1 MHMAAAYSL
10 PLGHSGSGVARIT
23 HPLHGGRYL
32 VEDAWHVTGGRVVLW
47 GRRCDIDQP
56 VLIERCTGLSR
67 ARLGSA
73 LARADELLAL
83 AHPNLARCVD
93 VFADEGALHTVL
105 VPGAGATLATPRRLV
120 AQAEAVN
127 WGVQLCNALNYL
139 AWRPEARGAVP
150 TIDPTTVFISAV
162 GRVRLVNLTALLGCA
177 IPRYRSRFLPPAMRG
192 LPGAAVFGIGAT
204 LHHALTGWQGRYA
217 EGAPPLGVLRPDCTD
232 DLSALIARAL
242 AADPL
247 ARWHDPMAL
256 RQALLRLPQ

>member
-1 MHMAAAYSL
+1 MHMAAAYPL
-10 PLGHSGSGVARIT
+10 PPRRLGTGVARIAR
-23 HPLHGGRYL
+23 PLGEGRYL

-56 VLIERCTGLSR
+56 VLIERSTGISR
-67 ARLGSA
+67 ARLGGA
-73 LARADELLAL
+73 LARVHGLLAL

-105 VPGAGATLATPRRLV
+105 VPGAGATLASPRRLV
-120 AQAEAVN
+120 AQTEAVA
-127 WGVQLCNALNYL
+127 WGVQICNALNYL

-150 TIDPTTVFISAV
+150 VIDPTTVFISTV

-177 IPRYRSRFLPPAMRG
+177 IPRYRSRFLPPETSG
-192 LPGAAVFGIGAT
+192 PSGAAVFGIGAT
-204 LHHALTGWQGRYA
+204 LHHVLTGWQGRYA

-232 DLSALIARAL
+232 ALSAIIAQAL
-242 AADPL
+242 AADPA
-247 ARWHDPMAL
+247 ARWHDPVAL